1 MKVPFKVNLKDQV
14 ALVTGGGGVLCSAMA
29 QALAVCGAKVAV
41 TGFRKPEAAE
51 TVAAGI
57 RKAGGTAISIACN
70 VVDKESLAAANDEV
84 KQELGPV
91 DILINGAG
99 GNHPKGTTSLEY
111 LRKEDVSGA
120 AKDLITFYD
129 LDAKDIEFV
138 FNLNFLGTLLPT
150 QAFTREM
157 AGKGRGVVINISS
170 MNSFRPLTK
179 IPAYSG
185 AKAAVSNFTQWL
197 AVHFSKVGVRV
208 NAIAPGFF
216 VTDQNRSLL
225 TRPDGTWTPRANTIL
240 AHTPMG
246 RFGVPED
253 LIGALLW
260 LASDEASGFVTG
272 IVLPVDGGFAAF
284 SGV

>member
-1 MKVPFKVNLKDQV
+1 MNVPFKVNLKDQV
-14 ALVTGGGGVLCSAMA
+14 ALVTGGGGVLCSTMA
-29 QALAVCGAKVAV
+29 RALAACGAKIAVADL
-41 TGFRKPEAAE
+41 KLEAAE
-51 TVAAGI
+51 AVASAI
-57 RKAGGTAISIACN
+57 RKEGGVAVGIACN
-70 VVDKESLAAANDEV
+70 VLEKESLAAANEKV

-111 LRKEDVSGA
+111 LRKEDLSGPT
-120 AKDLITFYD
+120 KDLITFYD
-129 LDAKDIEFV
+129 LDPKGIEFV

-157 AGKGRGVVINISS
+157 AGKGKGTVINISS

-216 VTDQNRSLL
+216 VTDQNRTLL
-225 TRPDGTWTPRANTIL
+225 TKPDGSWTPRANTIL
-240 AHTPMG
+240 AHTPMS
-246 RFGVPED
+246 RFGTPED
-253 LIGALLW
+253 LVGVLLW
-260 LASDEASGFVTG
+260 LTSAEASGFVTG
-272 IVLPVDGGFAAF
+272 VVIPIDGGFASF

>member
-1 MKVPFKVNLKDQV
+1 MNVPFKVNLKDQV
-14 ALVTGGGGVLCSAMA
+14 AVITGGGGVLCSTMA
-29 QALAVCGAKVAV
+29 RALSACGARIAVADL
-41 TGFRKPEAAE
+41 KLEAAE
-51 TVAAGI
+51 AVAAEI
-57 RKAGGTAISIACN
+57 RKEGGTAIGVACN
-70 VVDKESLAAANDEV
+70 VLEKESLAAANAKV
-84 KQELGPV
+84 KSELGPV

-111 LRKEDVSGA
+111 LRPEDLLNNN
-120 AKDLITFYD
+120 KDLITFYD
-129 LDAKDIEFV
+129 LDPKGIEFV

-157 AGKGRGVVINISS
+157 AGKGKGVVINISS
-170 MNSFRPLTK
+170 MNAFRPLTK

-197 AVHFSKVGVRV
+197 AVHFSRVGVRV
-208 NAIAPGFF
+208 NGIAPGFF

-225 TRPDGTWTPRANTIL
+225 TKPDGSGTPRANTIL

-246 RFGVPED
+246 KFGAATD
-253 LIGALLW
+253 LTGTLLW
-260 LASDEASGFVTG
+260 LVSDEGAGFVTG
-272 IVLPVDGGFAAF
+272 VVIPVDGGFAAF

>member
-1 MKVPFKVNLKDQV
+1 MNVPFKVNLQGQV
-14 ALVTGGGGVLCSAMA
+14 ALVTGGGGVLCSTMA
-29 QALAVCGAKVAV
+29 RALAACGAKIAVADL
-41 TGFRKPEAAE
+41 KQEAAE
-51 TVAAGI
+51 AVAAQI
-57 RKAGGTAISIACN
+57 RKEGGTAIGVACN
-70 VVDKESLAAANDEV
+70 VLERESLASANEKV

-111 LRKEDVSGA
+111 LRREDVA
-120 AKDLITFYD
+120 NTAKELVTFYD
-129 LDAKDIEFV
+129 LDPKGIEFV

-157 AGKGRGVVINISS
+157 VGKGKGTVINISS
-170 MNSFRPLTK
+170 MNAFRPLTK

-216 VTDQNRSLL
+216 VTDQNRTLL
-225 TRPDGTWTPRANTIL
+225 TRPDGSLTPRANTIL

-246 RFGVPED
+246 KFGTPED
-253 LIGALLW
+253 LLGVLLW
-260 LASDEASGFVTG
+260 LTSDEASGFVTG
-272 IVLPVDGGFAAF
+272 VVIPIDGGFAAF

>member
-1 MKVPFKVNLKDQV
+1 MNIPFKVNLNDKV
-14 ALVTGGGGVLCSAMA
+14 ALVTGGGGVLCSTMSR
-29 QALAVCGAKVAV
+29 ALAACGAKIAVADL
-41 TGFRKPEAAE
+41 KQEAAE
-51 TVAAGI
+51 TVAAQI
-57 RKAGGTAISIACN
+57 RKEGGVAISVACN
-70 VVDKESLAAANDEV
+70 VLEKASLDAANDKV
-84 KQELGPV
+84 KKELGPV

-111 LRKEDVSGA
+111 LRKEDISGA
-120 AKDLITFYD
+120 AKELITFYD
-129 LDAKDIEFV
+129 LDPKGIEFV

-157 AGKGRGVVINISS
+157 AGKGKGVVINISS

-185 AKAAVSNFTQWL
+185 AKAAVSNFTLWL

-216 VTDQNRSLL
+216 VTDQNRALL
-225 TRPDGTWTPRANTIL
+225 TKPDGSLTPRANTIL

-246 RFGVPED
+246 KFGSPDD
-253 LIGALLW
+253 LTGALLW
-260 LASDEASGFVTG
+260 LVSDEGAGFVTG

>member
-1 MKVPFKVNLKDQV
+1 MNVPFKVDLKDKV
-14 ALVTGGGGVLCSAMA
+14 ALVTGGGGVLCSTMA
-29 QALAVCGAKVAV
+29 EALAACGARIAVADL
-41 TGFRKPEAAE
+41 KQEAAE
-51 TVAAGI
+51 VVAAKI
-57 RKAGGTAISIACN
+57 RQAGGTAISVGCN
-70 VVDKESLAAANDEV
+70 VLEKDSLAAANEKV

-91 DILINGAG
+91 DLLINGAG

-111 LRKEDVSGA
+111 LRQEDAAGA
-120 AKDLITFYD
+120 VKDLVTFYD
-129 LDAKDIEFV
+129 LDPKGIEFV

-157 AGKGRGVVINISS
+157 VGKGKGTVINISS
-170 MNSFRPLTK
+170 MNAFRPLTK

-185 AKAAVSNFTQWL
+185 AKAAVSNFTQWM

-208 NAIAPGFF
+208 NALAPGFF

-225 TRPDGTWTPRANTIL
+225 TKPDGALTARANTIL

-246 RFGVPED
+246 KFGEPDD

-260 LASDEASGFVTG
+260 LTSDAASGFVTG
-272 IVLPVDGGFAAF
+272 VVIPIDGGFAAF

>member
-1 MKVPFKVNLKDQV
+1 LKDKV
-14 ALVTGGGGVLCSAMA
+14 ALVTGGGGVLCSTMA
-29 QALAVCGAKVAV
+29 RALAACGAKIAVADL
-41 TGFRKPEAAE
+41 KPEAAE
-51 TVAAGI
+51 TVAAQI
-57 RKAGGTAISIACN
+57 RKEGGVAISVACN
-70 VVDKESLAAANDEV
+70 VLEKASLDAANDKV
-84 KQELGPV
+84 KKELGPV

-111 LRKEDVSGA
+111 LRNEDISGA
-120 AKDLITFYD
+120 TKELITFYD
-129 LDAKDIEFV
+129 LDPKGIEFV

-157 AGKGRGVVINISS
+157 AGKGKGVVINISS

-208 NAIAPGFF
+208 NALAPGFF
-216 VTDQNRSLL
+216 LTDQNRTLL
-225 TRPDGTWTPRANTIL
+225 TKPDGSLTPRANTIL
-240 AHTPMG
+240 AHTPMS
-246 RFGVPED
+246 RFGTPDD
-253 LIGALLW
+253 LTGALLW
-260 LASDEASGFVTG
+260 LVSDEGAAFVTG
-272 IVLPVDGGFAAF
+272 IVLPIDGGFAAF